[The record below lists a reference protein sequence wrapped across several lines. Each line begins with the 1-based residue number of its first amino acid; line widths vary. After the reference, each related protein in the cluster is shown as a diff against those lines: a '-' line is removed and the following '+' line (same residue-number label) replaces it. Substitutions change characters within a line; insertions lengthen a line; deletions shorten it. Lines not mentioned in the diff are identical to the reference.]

1 MKVYIVESHWG
12 EYEDKCSR
20 IEGVF
25 DSFEKASKYKEKMER
40 DNCLTESEEQ
50 LYDKLREI
58 ILEIEE
64 SLFDKGLDID
74 GNEWDEELAQIF
86 REQTNYELE
95 YYNSLEQTIYTDYRY
110 CSITEAEVR

>member
-12 EYEDKCSR
+12 EYEDKYSC

-25 DSFEKASKYKEKMER
+25 DSFEKASKCKEKIER

-58 ILEIEE
+58 VLEIED
-64 SLFDKGLDID
+64 SLFDKGLGID
-74 GNEWDEELAQIF
+74 SNEWDEELAQIF
-86 REQTNYELE
+86 RKQTNYELE
-95 YYNSLEQTIYTDYRY
+95 YYNSLEQTVYTDYKY
-110 CSITEAEVR
+110 CNIIEKEVE

>member
-12 EYEDKCSR
+12 EYEDKYSY

-25 DSFEKASKYKEKMER
+25 DSFEKASKCKEEIEK

-58 ILEIEE
+58 VLEIEE
-64 SLFDKGLDID
+64 SLFDKGLGID
-74 GNEWDEELAQIF
+74 TNEWDEELAQTF

-95 YYNSLEQTIYTDYRY
+95 YYNLLEQTVYADYKY
-110 CSITEAEVR
+110 CDIIEKEVE

>member
-95 YYNSLEQTIYTDYRY
+95 YYNLLEQTIYTDYKY
-110 CSITEAEVR
+110 CNIIEKEVK